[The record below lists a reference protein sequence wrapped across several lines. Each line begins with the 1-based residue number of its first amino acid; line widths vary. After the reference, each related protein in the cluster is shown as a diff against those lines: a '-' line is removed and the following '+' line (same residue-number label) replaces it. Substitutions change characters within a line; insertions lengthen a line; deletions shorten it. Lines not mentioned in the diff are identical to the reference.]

1 MELTRC
7 NLESGDSGA
16 WVIDATTGD
25 IYGVL
30 VARSAM
36 MQEGYVIP
44 ACDIIDDIRRSTKA
58 RELRVPTM
66 NDVLCLASR
75 YGNLDLVKSL
85 IAVGVVINERPGFPK
100 RFSTALLEAAEHK
113 QSEVMKV
120 LLSTG
125 ANFNEKGGQQY
136 RQIPKLSAD
145 LEHTH
150 PVEDESCVAE
160 DHPESSL
167 SVSSRVSTVGVQT
180 RSQDAGVFSKL
191 HETGGTR
198 TDAFEERQN
207 PKNLRSGYSPLDMWV
222 RTRHE
227 HEELALSVKTSRSFA
242 KTMDEMELKGKQINR
257 QD

>member
-7 NLESGDSGA
+7 NSDSGDSGA
-16 WVIDATTGD
+16 WVVDATTGD

-30 VARSAM
+30 VAGSAM

-85 IAVGVVINERPGFPK
+85 IAAGVVINERPGLPK

-125 ANFNEKGGQQY
+125 ANFNEKGDQQY
-136 RQIPKLSAD
+136 RPIPKLSAD

-150 PVEDESCVAE
+150 LVEDESCVAE
-160 DHPESSL
+160 DHPESLL
-167 SVSSRVSTVGVQT
+167 SVLASRASIVGVQAQ
-180 RSQDAGVFSKL
+180 SQDAGVFSKL
-191 HETGGTR
+191 HNTGDKHIPAIEEWRKTKKIYNHTTR
-198 TDAFEERQN
+198 LWT
-207 PKNLRSGYSPLDMWV
+207 SGLGHDI
-222 RTRHE
+222 RT
-227 HEELALSVKTSRSFA
+227 K
-242 KTMDEMELKGKQINR
+242 K
-257 QD
+257 